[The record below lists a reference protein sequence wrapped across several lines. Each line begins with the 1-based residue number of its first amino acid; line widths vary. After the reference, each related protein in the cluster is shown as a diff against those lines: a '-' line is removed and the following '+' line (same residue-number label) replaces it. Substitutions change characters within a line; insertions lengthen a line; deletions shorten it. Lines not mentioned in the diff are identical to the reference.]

1 VAATDFSDIVERAR
15 DLVPLI
21 EGGRAFSDEKA
32 RLSPEVLSACR
43 EAGFFGLSAPAEV
56 GGAEATLMEIFDV
69 TRVVAAADS
78 STAWVIVN
86 SQSCARAAAVI
97 DPQQWPGIYRQPLG
111 PYGLSAAP
119 VGRLQRDEAGGFT
132 LSGTWPLMT
141 GVLDAEFALVFCKLD
156 EDDKTSVCQAVIPTA
171 QLTVNEVWQNAVAMR
186 GTGSHEVT
194 ATGIAVPEAMI
205 IFPGTTPRIDRP
217 LYRTGPFGVASAVN
231 SAVPIGVLQ
240 SAVASA
246 GAVLKDRVSS
256 IFGQSAPNST
266 AMLELMAEAW
276 LSLEH
281 LRLGVRAALEALW
294 EYAERGEP
302 APASVRATAAGS
314 PFQAVDV
321 ARDIISRLYA
331 RSSRAAFFAGHPLE
345 RALRDIHAIGYG
357 LDVLRPLHHDTG
369 RVALGLDPQL
379 PGY

>member
-1 VAATDFSDIVERAR
+1 
-15 DLVPLI
+15 
-21 EGGRAFSDEKA
+21 
-32 RLSPEVLSACR
+32 
-43 EAGFFGLSAPAEV
+43 
-56 GGAEATLMEIFDV
+56 
-69 TRVVAAADS
+69 
-78 STAWVIVN
+78 
-86 SQSCARAAAVI
+86 
-97 DPQQWPGIYRQPLG
+97 
-111 PYGLSAAP
+111 
-119 VGRLQRDEAGGFT
+119 
-132 LSGTWPLMT
+132 MT
-141 GVLDAEFALVFCKLD
+141 GVLDAQFAVVFCRLHRPD
-156 EDDKTSVCQAVIPTA
+156 EKPTNCQAVIPTT
-171 QLTVNEVWQNAVAMR
+171 QLSVNEVWQNAVAMR

-194 ATGIAVPEAMI
+194 ATDLSVPEGLIMM
-205 IFPGTTPRIDRP
+205 PRAKRHIDRP
-217 LYRTGPFGVASAVN
+217 LYRTGAYGVASAVN

-240 SAVASA
+240 AAVLSA

-256 IFGQSAPNST
+256 IFGQTAPNST

-281 LRLGVRAALEALW
+281 LRLGTRAALDALW
-294 EYAERGEP
+294 DYAERDEP

-369 RVALGLDPQL
+369 RVALGLDPQT